1 MREGKRLYRASVLGT
16 VIAATALL
24 AGGTAALAATVLG
37 TGTYDYS
44 CTAGDAMTI
53 TSINSNEAGIDCA
66 TTTTAPTTTSTGP
79 TTTTT
84 SGPPSAITA
93 VGSLAATSIPAGGSP
108 LLSVDP
114 QAVGDLLVLG
124 LEDSNSTPPTY
135 SSVSGGG
142 VTTWTL
148 LARDNDP
155 GNVADNLEIW
165 DGVVTTPGPSTIEA
179 TLTGFSNGDDML
191 AQEFSDGSGTWAS
204 DSGGKI
210 ADTLNQDFDYPS
222 LTPGGSGE
230 LYFGIGTAVNS
241 TTLGGNGTPD
251 VTYVE
256 TGLNCVSLAVY
267 DTGTSA
273 TLAPAVQSEGGSGNW
288 STAVA
293 VLVES

>member
-1 MREGKRLYRASVLGT
+1 MRKGTRLYRASVLGT
-16 VIAATALL
+16 VIAATVLL

-44 CTAGDAMTI
+44 CPAGDAMTI

-66 TTTTAPTTTSTGP
+66 TTTTTTTGQ

-165 DGVVTTPGPSTIEA
+165 DGVVTTPGPSTINA
-179 TLTGFSNGDDML
+179 TLTGFSDGDDML
-191 AQEFSDGSGTWAS
+191 AQEFSDGSGTWAV
-204 DSGGKI
+204 DTGGKI
-210 ADTLNQDFDYPS
+210 ADTLNQDLAYPS
-222 LTPGGSGE
+222 LTPAGSGE

-241 TTLGGNGTPD
+241 TTLGGNGTPG
-251 VTYVE
+251 VTYAE
-256 TGLNCVSLAVY
+256 TGLSCVSLAVY